1 MLFAPSQLFE
11 DPQLSANAIIILQDG
26 IAQELLND
34 QVVTDIIVDGA
45 NNKWLATADSGV
57 FYVSPNGQE
66 TIFHFTTDNSP
77 LPSNTVQSVA
87 IDPETGSVY
96 FGTIRGMVAFDGS
109 STAPAEDLEEVLVY
123 PNPVRPGFNGNV
135 RIEGLTANTNVKITD
150 LVGNLVYEENTT
162 GGSIEWDTT
171 AFGRHKVASGVYLII
186 ITGPPDPRVPIYTA
200 LSSTSAVA
208 YLGLKSAIAP

>member
-1 MLFAPSQLFE
+1 
-11 DPQLSANAIIILQDG
+11 
-26 IAQELLND
+26 LLND
-34 QVVTDIIVDGA
+34 QVITDIIVDGA

-77 LPSNTVQSVA
+77 LPSNTLQSVA

-96 FGTIRGMVAFDGS
+96 FGTVRGMVSFDGT
-109 STAPAEDLEEVLVY
+109 STAPADNLENVLIY

-135 RIEGLTANTNVKITD
+135 RIEGLTARTNVKITD

-171 AFGRHKVASGVYLII
+171 AFGRHKVASGVYLLL
-186 ITGPPDPRVPIYTA
+186 ITGPPEEKQETTIEKVMIIR
-200 LSSTSAVA
+200 
-208 YLGLKSAIAP
+208 